1 MTKFGRS
8 VLLAVALLLAAA
20 QVSHATYTQ
29 QAALAVDSVFMGQIQ
44 VAMLQTAA
52 NVMTEAA
59 TTAGHLERASF
70 AVAVIQNPDKWRP
83 IIALLIASQA
93 NVPMTPLTVPSTV
106 ADSLVQTA
114 VDAQWANM
122 AGYFKR

>member
-8 VLLAVALLLAAA
+8 VLLAVALLLAAG
-20 QVSHATYTQ
+20 QTSHATYTQ
-29 QAALAVDSVFMGQIQ
+29 QAALAVDSVFTGQIQ

-59 TTAGHLERASF
+59 TTAGHLQRANF
-70 AVAVIQNPDKWRP
+70 AVVVIQNPDKWRP
-83 IIALLIASQA
+83 ILALLLASQA
-93 NVPMTPLTVPSTV
+93 NVPMTPLTVPSSV

-114 VDAQWANM
+114 MDAQWSNVS
-122 AGYFKR
+122 GYFKQ